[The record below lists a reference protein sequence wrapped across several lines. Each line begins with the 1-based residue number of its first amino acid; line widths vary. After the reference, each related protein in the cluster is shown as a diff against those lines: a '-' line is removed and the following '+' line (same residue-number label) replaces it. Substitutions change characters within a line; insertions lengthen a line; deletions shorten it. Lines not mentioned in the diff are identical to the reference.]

1 MVLYMTVY
9 DIEIVELL
17 EDKYV
22 AVIGRSDQTSLLFT
36 SPPHS
41 SSADKFPAVT
51 VISDY
56 CWSDS
61 LYGYCRYY
69 SNY

>member
-17 EDKYV
+17 KDKYV

-41 SSADKFPAVT
+41 SSADRFPAVT
-51 VISDY
+51 VISD
-56 CWSDS
+56 C
-61 LYGYCRYY
+61 C
-69 SNY
+69 